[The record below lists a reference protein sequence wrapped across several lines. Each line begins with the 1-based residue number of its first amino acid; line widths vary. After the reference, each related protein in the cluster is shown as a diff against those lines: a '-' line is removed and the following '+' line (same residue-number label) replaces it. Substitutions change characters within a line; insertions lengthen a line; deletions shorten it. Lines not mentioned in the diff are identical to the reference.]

1 VIRFREYGSNGP
13 HVVVLHGGPGAPGCM
28 APVARRLA
36 ACCHVVEPFQRGS
49 EDGGSLTVA
58 QHVADLREIVQWLAA
73 PAPVLLVG
81 SSWGAMLALAYAAD
95 HPDRV
100 AGIALVGCGTFD
112 PASRLIYRERLEAR
126 LTAGVRARIE
136 QLETDIADPNARL
149 LAKADLLLP
158 VYSHDLI
165 TSDTETIH
173 ADAHANEETWQ
184 DMLRLQ
190 EAGVYPAAF
199 GRIVAPVLML
209 HGSVDPHPGSAI
221 RDSLLPHLPQ
231 LVYHEWA
238 ACGHYPWLERSVH
251 EEFGELLSAWL
262 VDTAVQASFPTC

>member
-1 VIRFREYGSNGP
+1 
-13 HVVVLHGGPGAPGCM
+13 M

-36 ACCHVVEPFQRGS
+36 SCCHVVEPFQRGS

-58 QHVADLREIVQWLAA
+58 QHVADLREIVQWLAE
-73 PAPVLLVG
+73 PGPVFLVG

-100 AGIALVGCGTFD
+100 AGLALVGCGTFD
-112 PASRLIYRERLEAR
+112 TASRQAYRARLEAR
-126 LTAGVRARIE
+126 LTAEVRARIE
-136 QLETDIADPNARL
+136 QLEADVADPNARL

-158 VYSHDLI
+158 AYSHDLI

-173 ADAHANEETWQ
+173 ADARSNQETWQ

-190 EAGVYPAAF
+190 DGGVYPAAF
-199 GRIVAPVLML
+199 DRIVAPILML

-238 ACGHYPWLERSVH
+238 ECGHYPWLERSVH
-251 EEFGELLSAWL
+251 EEFFELLSAWL
-262 VDTAVQASFPTC
+262 VDNAVHALLSTS